1 MNNIVIFGGCG
12 FIGLYYAEELLKVN
26 KNINIYL
33 ADLKKPLD
41 EFLKQK
47 FDFLLKK
54 QNVRYLNLDVRKSLE
69 DINLEKIDHI
79 ADFAAIHREPG
90 HVHSEY
96 FNTNVNGSKNI
107 CEFANKISC
116 KNILFASSISVY
128 GKGEHEKTEMTN
140 PIPNT
145 SYGKSKLESENNY
158 IRWQKNESK
167 NKILTIC
174 RPGVVFGP
182 GEKGN
187 VTRLVKAI
195 KKRLFIFLGNKDVKK
210 AGIYVKE
217 LVSILHWANTNQ
229 LKKNFPRYVVFNASF
244 IPCPNL
250 NDYVKQ
256 ICRVNKINN
265 NFISLPKTIIKF
277 FFIFIIIRN

>member
-128 GKGEHEKTEMTN
+128 GKGEHEK
-140 PIPNT
+140 
-145 SYGKSKLESENNY
+145 
-158 IRWQKNESK
+158 R
-167 NKILTIC
+167 
-174 RPGVVFGP
+174 R
-182 GEKGN
+182 
-187 VTRLVKAI
+187 
-195 KKRLFIFLGNKDVKK
+195 
-210 AGIYVKE
+210 
-217 LVSILHWANTNQ
+217 
-229 LKKNFPRYVVFNASF
+229 
-244 IPCPNL
+244 
-250 NDYVKQ
+250 
-256 ICRVNKINN
+256 
-265 NFISLPKTIIKF
+265 
-277 FFIFIIIRN
+277 